1 MVLIVLT
8 LLWIKRQKKIIEQK
22 EQYQK
27 ELEKLQ
33 GELEKALEK
42 AQDATKAKSDFLSNM
57 SHEIRTPMNSILGFT
72 EILSHEISNNVHK
85 DYLHSI
91 KTASKTL
98 LGIIN
103 DILDLSKIEAGKLK
117 LSYTAININHII
129 KEMEVIFKDKLK
141 EKNLTLLFELD
152 ENMPDYVLMDELR
165 FRQILLNLISN
176 AIKFTPHG
184 TITIKTEVTF
194 TEATCSSFDLKL
206 KVIDTGIGIAT
217 SDLEKIFDY
226 FEQVNNEQ
234 HLENSKGSGLGL
246 AICTKIVNLLN
257 GKISVKSEVDVG
269 SEFMIELYNIHV
281 SSAKELQQQEN
292 FNAQAYVFDKAK
304 LLIVDDIADNRKLI
318 SLFFAATNIE
328 TFEAANGVEALEF
341 LERNQVDLVLLDIKM
356 PILDGY
362 ATIEKIKN
370 EYHYAMPI
378 VALTASVMGEDSY
391 KIAQYQFDGYLRK
404 PVSQDE
410 LFAEI
415 AKFLPYKT
423 IAHVNENEALHLTIS
438 TLMKNNKKEVLKQL
452 DEFLQE
458 CEKIKDK
465 GDFSLIEEFAL
476 KIKEFA
482 QHYEQKEL
490 ENYCVVLLQNIESF
504 EISNVRKML
513 NDFAN
518 IVKQVSKELGNV

>member
-1 MVLIVLT
+1 M
-8 LLWIKRQKKIIEQK
+8 
-22 EQYQK
+22 
-27 ELEKLQ
+27 
-33 GELEKALEK
+33 
-42 AQDATKAKSDFLSNM
+42 
-57 SHEIRTPMNSILGFT
+57 
-72 EILSHEISNNVHK
+72 
-85 DYLHSI
+85 
-91 KTASKTL
+91 
-98 LGIIN
+98 
-103 DILDLSKIEAGKLK
+103 
-117 LSYTAININHII
+117 
-129 KEMEVIFKDKLK
+129 
-141 EKNLTLLFELD
+141 
-152 ENMPDYVLMDELR
+152 
-165 FRQILLNLISN
+165 
-176 AIKFTPHG
+176 
-184 TITIKTEVTF
+184 
-194 TEATCSSFDLKL
+194 
-206 KVIDTGIGIAT
+206 IDTGIGIAT

-341 LERNQVDLVLLDIKM
+341 LEKNQVDLVLLDIKM

-423 IAHVNENEALHLTIS
+423 IVHANENEALHLTIS
-438 TLMKNNKKEVLKQL
+438 TLMKNNKTEVLAQL